1 MDMDVQVLLNFS
13 EIPYIYW
20 VESWVNFTDSLDVV
34 AKRNVPA
41 HVRNLTLVILPIFSR
56 FTDWTILTQKRKIQE
71 FII

>member
-34 AKRNVPA
+34 AKN
-41 HVRNLTLVILPIFSR
+41 NSYS
-56 FTDWTILTQKRKIQE
+56 
-71 FII
+71 

>member
-56 FTDWTILTQKRKIQE
+56 FTD
-71 FII
+71 